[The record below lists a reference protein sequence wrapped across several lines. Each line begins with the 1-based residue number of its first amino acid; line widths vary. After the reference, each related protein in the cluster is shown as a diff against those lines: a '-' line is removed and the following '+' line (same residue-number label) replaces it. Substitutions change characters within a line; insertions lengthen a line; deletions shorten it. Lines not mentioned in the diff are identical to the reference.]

1 MGTNTGITGLDEEVW
16 KGSATVKNKSLL
28 RYLLISTDI
37 NDLTE
42 LIGTDASFLQKP
54 SQTSLPSHQR
64 EDHNRQFDWKGQKIV
79 EVQENLFI
87 QP

>member
-1 MGTNTGITGLDEEVW
+1 MKSDRHSLKLNYTWVPIGITGLDEEVW

-54 SQTSLPSHQR
+54 SQTSFPSHQR
-64 EDHNRQFDWKGQKIV
+64 EDHNR
-79 EVQENLFI
+79 
-87 QP
+87 